1 MLLAGK
7 RGRSVSCWKSGFRDE
22 CGNDC
27 DVHQHDDSL
36 CNPLRGNPVL
46 EQPVIDDIPP
56 PRSIKADPQAL
67 YIEWQD
73 GVTHRLT
80 WRFLRDCCPCATCRD
95 KRSKPPAPAGEPV
108 SPLQVISLEEARPL
122 TVRSMT
128 PVGNY
133 AYGIDFT
140 DGHTTG
146 IYQLTYL
153 RELGE
158 EQAQTA
164 S

>member
-1 MLLAGK
+1 LDAA
-7 RGRSVSCWKSGFRDE
+7 VT
-22 CGNDC
+22 
-27 DVHQHDDSL
+27 
-36 CNPLRGNPVL
+36 
-46 EQPVIDDIPP
+46 DDIPP

-73 GVTHRLT
+73 GVTHRLA
-80 WRFLRDCCPCATCRD
+80 WRLLRDRCPCATCRD
-95 KRSKPPAPAGEPV
+95 KRKQPPAPASEPA
-108 SPLQVISLEEARPL
+108 SPLQVISPEEARPL

-158 EQAQTA
+158 EQARTRT
-164 S
+164 